1 MFLSQWFKIKPRGVI
16 CFVFLPTK
24 NKIITKGITINI
36 SGVNIQLLM
45 RGLTYNKVICLLYVK
60 HFFLLKKLFW
70 LQNTVYMAIGG
81 GSQAEIF

>member
-1 MFLSQWFKIKPRGVI
+1 
-16 CFVFLPTK
+16 
-24 NKIITKGITINI
+24 
-36 SGVNIQLLM
+36 M